1 MNNQSPYAPTNIH
14 SGRSVSLGLVRNSS
28 ISLDVPFKLYENS
41 KEQHLYEALSE
52 LYSIIVTLNSLERAF
67 IKDTLSDNYEVRV
80 NRLIS
85 QYNAILKQEE
95 VLNLFGS
102 LEQFTSTYQLDAP
115 YAKNRLEVGLPLQ
128 EPQLTYNGTGSGNG
142 IGSTAELGNGAG
154 AGTGSN
160 YSSRAVAEATGNFI
174 TCMDAIKLHYRTKEQ
189 LHPLFSDLIMSIN
202 KVLNNGEFDGK
213 AKIVEWL
220 IKLNGLGIDES
231 ISEQE
236 SKTLLFDLDNSY
248 KGFYSKLDS

>member
-1 MNNQSPYAPTNIH
+1 
-14 SGRSVSLGLVRNSS
+14 VSLGLVRNSS

-67 IKDTLSDNYEVRV
+67 IKDTLYDNYEARV

-95 VLNLFGS
+95 VLSLFGS
-102 LEQFTSTYQLDAP
+102 LEQFTTTYQLDAP

-128 EPQLTYNGTGSGNG
+128 EPQLTYNGTGNVSITG
-142 IGSTAELGNGAG
+142 TADLGAGAG

-202 KVLNNGEFDGK
+202 KVLNNGEFEGK